1 MRELDE
7 TDNGLEDDVSPTR
20 GQDIEAS
27 RKRAR
32 ESGSDRRYPRK
43 RALKACHVCRARKT
57 KCDNVQ
63 PTCGFCES
71 IGVRCSF
78 DDTGKDHS
86 TFDAPSLEILRRLGQ
101 IATSQDNLLQ
111 VVRSFGTFQTRHVAS
126 DVASFTPGHIHQA
139 AFDQSQVTG
148 GIEWSTNRTV
158 YSPLSH
164 RPDEQQDHIAPPL
177 PPGTYPN
184 QRHPDSASTT
194 PAASGC
200 APAVRWFGLL
210 ANDAPSE
217 ILQDA
222 DLQFA
227 FDGPS
232 LDVSAVLNED
242 NITPL
247 QWATRIV
254 DTQRTVRDDLSD
266 KSKPLLDNAPPTQPT
281 EETLWQASEGIS
293 LLPQEQMFFENFLR
307 RICPWVCSPCLGLHP
322 ALDTDT
328 LVFDSSIFLIQP
340 AHLQP
345 ACHTLPSE
353 MQGL

>member
-1 MRELDE
+1 MREQDE
-7 TDNGLEDDVSPTR
+7 ADNELEDDASPPR
-20 GQDIEAS
+20 GHDMDAI

-32 ESGSDRRYPRK
+32 ESGTDRRYPRK
-43 RALKACHVCRARKT
+43 RALKACQVCRARKT
-57 KCDNVQ
+57 KCDNAQ
-63 PTCGFCES
+63 PTCGFCAS
-71 IGVRCSF
+71 IGIRCSF
-78 DDTGKDHS
+78 DDTEKDHS
-86 TFDAPSLEILRRLGQ
+86 TFDAASLEILRQLGQ
-101 IATSQDNLLQ
+101 ITTSQDDLLQ
-111 VVRSFGTFQTRHVAS
+111 IVRSISTLQTRQVAS
-126 DVASFTPGHIHQA
+126 DVASFTPGHTHQA
-139 AFDQSQVTG
+139 AFDQGQVTG
-148 GIEWSTNRTV
+148 GLEWSTNRTV

-164 RPDEQQDHIAPPL
+164 RPDEQQDYIGPL
-177 PPGTYPN
+177 GTYAN

-210 ANDAPSE
+210 ASDAPSE

-232 LDVSAVLNED
+232 LEVSAVLNED

-254 DTQRTVRDDLSD
+254 DTHRTVRDRLSD
-266 KSKPLLDNAPPTQPT
+266 RSKPPLDNAPPTQQP
-281 EETLWQASEGIS
+281 EETLWQAPEGIS
-293 LLPQEQMFFENFLR
+293 LLPQEQRFFENFLR
-307 RICPWVCSPCLGLHP
+307 RICPWVCSPLLSLHP
-322 ALDTDT
+322 ALETDT
-328 LVFDSSIFLIQP
+328 LAFDSSIFLIRR

-345 ACHTLPSE
+345 AFHILPSE